1 LNVLLR
7 LIERWTHFMSSNHG
21 GRYVYHEV
29 TRRFYEPLFLYH
41 VIKRN

>member
-1 LNVLLR
+1 MGLASLKKA
-7 LIERWTHFMSSNHG
+7 M
-21 GRYVYHEV
+21 HEV